1 MHCWPV
7 RLRRIAAGAMKGY
20 GKPCSPRDGTAR
32 GRRPGADRRRHRGG
46 DDPAAGP
53 AAAPDVRARFPKA
66 FMARPECAPRCR
78 ALQGRQVD
86 ALTARFASRCPECRY
101 TTAISEHPDSFPSAD
116 RPRLD
121 ADAQGAASRPAP
133 IPATARIRPGRR
145 QTARFPLCLRHE
157 ADARMSRLGRP
168 ARPRMPG
175 PADDIVARHA
185 AIVASGMRRAGDDAP
200 WAAGGPPVV
209 ALPGSEPAP
218 LSAPSGTCMPGPPV
232 GFAPAARTGTA
243 GRDDNRQEPA
253 PAQEASPVCA
263 TAGVWG
269 PCSRQGEREWED
281 GLFPAVRRFCL
292 WAFRVRPGRIAAVR
306 RLPA

>member
-1 MHCWPV
+1 MENPAPPETGRREAAGRALV
-7 RLRRIAAGAMKGY
+7 DGGIGAVTIPPLARLRRLPRAGFRRFFG
-20 GKPCSPRDGTAR
+20 DG
-32 GRRPGADRRRHRGG
+32 G
-46 DDPAAGP
+46 
-53 AAAPDVRARFPKA
+53 AAPDVRARFPRA
-66 FMARPECAPRCR
+66 FEARPECAPRCR
-78 ALQGRQVD
+78 AVQGRQVD
-86 ALTARFASRCPECRY
+86 ALTVCFASRCPECRR
-101 TTAISEHPDSFPSAD
+101 TTAISEHPDPFPSAA
-116 RPRLD
+116 RPRL
-121 ADAQGAASRPAP
+121 DAQGAASRLAP

-145 QTARFPLCLRHE
+145 QTARFSLCLRHE

-200 WAAGGPPVV
+200 WAARGPPVV

-218 LSAPSGTCMPGPPV
+218 LSAPSGSCMPGPPV
-232 GFAPAARTGTA
+232 GFAPAARTGTT

-281 GLFPAVRRFCL
+281 GLF
-292 WAFRVRPGRIAAVR
+292 
-306 RLPA
+306 